1 MTINKPADFE
11 VDNAS
16 GSAVRQ
22 DINDIFG
29 ALRSNNGEY
38 TGAPETKYKYMWYA
52 DASEGKMSFYTSNAS
67 TKINF
72 ISLTDGSFFGPVGT
86 KDNPSYTFSNSTNTG
101 FYRPAVNEIGTSCN
115 AFNVATFKETGVL
128 VSGDL
133 TIQHPEGANSDLNIL
148 ASGNS
153 DHAVLDLIADNVNQD
168 FGLRLIRNTG
178 QNGKSQILHKG
189 AESLELNTVEVAPIV
204 LTTNSTEKARLDAT
218 GVFMVDQQSAYSD
231 TTAGKGIIQ
240 CGGKNGVRAGI
251 HCVQDSAS
259 ETMAIAFANTAVG
272 HAGSIKTTG
281 NTTAFVT
288 TSDYRLK
295 ENIVKISDGITRL
308 KTLKP
313 SRFNFKTDSS
323 RIVDGFLA
331 HEVTAV
337 PEAITGTKDQVDSSN
352 NPIYQ
357 GIDQSKLVP
366 LITAA
371 LQEAIAKI
379 ETLETKVAAL
389 EG

>member
-1 MTINKPADFE
+1 MTINKPADFV

-52 DASEGKMSFYTSNAS
+52 DASEGKMSFYTANESD
-67 TKINF
+67 KIDF
-72 ISLTDGSFFGPVGT
+72 ISLTDGSFFGPDGT

-101 FYRPAVNEIGTSCN
+101 FFRPTANEIGTSCN
-115 AFNVATFKETGVL
+115 AVTVATFKQAGVDIA
-128 VSGDL
+128 GDL
-133 TIQHPEGANSDLNIL
+133 TIQHPAGENSDVTIS
-148 ASGNS
+148 APGTS
-153 DHAVLDLIADNVNQD
+153 DNAILDLKADDNQD

-189 AESLELNTVEVAPIV
+189 TESLELNTDVIAPIV
-204 LTTNSTEKARLDAT
+204 FATNSTQRAILDGN
-218 GVFMVDQQSAYSD
+218 GVFMVGQTSSNSD
-231 TTAGKGIIQ
+231 SGDGTGVFQ

-251 HCVQDSAS
+251 MMKQDSNA
-259 ETMAIAFANTAVG
+259 TTTAISFLTPAG
-272 HAGSIKTTG
+272 HAGKITT
-281 NTTAFVT
+281 NNLTTSYVEA
-288 TSDYRLK
+288 SDYRLK
-295 ENIVKISDGITRL
+295 ENIVAITDGITRL

-313 SRFNFKTDSS
+313 SRFNFKIDSS

-357 GIDQSKLVP
+357 GIDKSKLVP

-379 ETLETKVAAL
+379 EILETKVAAL